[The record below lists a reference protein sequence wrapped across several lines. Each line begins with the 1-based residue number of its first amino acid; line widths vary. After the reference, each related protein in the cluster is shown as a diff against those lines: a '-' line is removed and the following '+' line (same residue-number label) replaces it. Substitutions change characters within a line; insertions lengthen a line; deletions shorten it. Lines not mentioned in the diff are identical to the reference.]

1 MPELFRFFG
10 PAQGWRRLSFQRVAL
25 THILAVCMMTR
36 LGDFGCLRQCLVPF
50 DRNHQ
55 PWGEDAWVCRVGG
68 PVCSC
73 WPNVGDLASL
83 VFFLVCLELMSRTIP
98 LQTFVLQHIAFLQT
112 THYSF
117 RHLLFWQAPLCHQS
131 RGCTSASALDA
142 GVAAGFWLLRV
153 PRAGASIH
161 DCRIDVAGGVSWL
174 RICWNV
180 LTKFE
185 DLCVLA
191 VFLVWLPPV
200 CPSGSWQMQTLR
212 GWRKS
217 LLAQSQRLTWIHLTR
232 NCLRRLEA
240 RICKR
245 NKCSL
250 CG

>member
-1 MPELFRFFG
+1 
-10 PAQGWRRLSFQRVAL
+10 
-25 THILAVCMMTR
+25 
-36 LGDFGCLRQCLVPF
+36 
-50 DRNHQ
+50 
-55 PWGEDAWVCRVGG
+55 
-68 PVCSC
+68 
-73 WPNVGDLASL
+73 
-83 VFFLVCLELMSRTIP
+83 MSRTIP

-161 DCRIDVAGGVSWL
+161 DCRIDVDGGVSWL

-191 VFLVWLPPV
+191 VFLVLTSSCVSFRFMTDANTPGVEKISACTVPKAYLDSSYSELP
-200 CPSGSWQMQTLR
+200 STIGGQNL
-212 GWRKS
+212 
-217 LLAQSQRLTWIHLTR
+217 
-232 NCLRRLEA
+232 
-240 RICKR
+240 
-245 NKCSL
+245 
-250 CG
+250 